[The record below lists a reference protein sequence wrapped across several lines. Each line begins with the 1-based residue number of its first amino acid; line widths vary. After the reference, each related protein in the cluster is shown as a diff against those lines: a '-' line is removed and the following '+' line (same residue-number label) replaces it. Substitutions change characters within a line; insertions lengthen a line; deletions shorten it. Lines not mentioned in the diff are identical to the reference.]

1 MQTPG
6 RPSVAIVAIVAVVV
20 AALSGACATTTT
32 ITTEKPGA
40 EVIRQSDKEVLGVTP
55 YAYTTQMWLWES
67 EKLDVKD
74 KRGQVATVELKRSEV
89 DMVPMAGGACLTL
102 TGCGAIAGI
111 PLILAGGMMLPKET
125 PVSFEKSGKDKS
137 AAVVDDEDADA
148 VVADNDIVAAAD
160 DGAVVY

>member
-1 MQTPG
+1 MQNVR
-6 RPSVAIVAIVAVVV
+6 RPFVAIAVVV
-20 AALSGACATTTT
+20 VAPGGACATTTT

-74 KRGQVATVELKRSEV
+74 KRGHVATVELKRSEV

-111 PLILAGGMMLPKET
+111 PLILAGGMILPKET
-125 PVSFEKSGKDKS
+125 EVSFDKNAKDKS
-137 AAVVDDEDADA
+137 AAVVDDADTA
-148 VVADNDIVAAAD
+148 VVADSDDIVAATS
-160 DGAVVY
+160 DGVVVF